1 MSRIIGFIM
10 LFVFVSV
17 ARGQT
22 AYSYRYWF
30 DNNLATLQTGS
41 TTGETAI
48 EISIST
54 LTKGAVHALHLQ
66 GLDTREKW
74 SPVHTQ
80 YFFIAKDADTETAT
94 ARYWYD
100 NDETT
105 VQTAPTTNG
114 LINLDISH
122 LNIGTHSVHYQ
133 TFNAAG
139 EASPVHTQYFYMNEL
154 QLLTLSCKIWIDDD
168 EANAQI
174 FDLTEDDIELDAE
187 GWSIGT
193 HDLHVILLD
202 PNGTWLAETS
212 TTFEIPIPTE
222 TITLAK
228 ATGGTYCPSMDLD
241 FRDIT
246 GLKAYIAVGFD
257 PEAYVVWI
265 MRVDHVPANEGI
277 MIKGTPGTYEVPYSK
292 TSFHYNNMFVGSHVK
307 QTLPTTSDGYTN
319 YVLKDGVFRPSD
331 GTASVGA
338 NKAYLRVPT
347 DWTTV
352 SAPELRI
359 EVADETT
366 GIVNIKNNRQVIDR
380 YYNLNGQR
388 IENPKK
394 GIYIKGGKKI
404 FIH

>member
-54 LTKGAVHALHLQ
+54 LAKGTVHALHLQ
-66 GLDTREKW
+66 GLDVREKW

-139 EASPVHTQYFYMNEL
+139 EASPVQTQYFYMNEPTFFSL
-154 QLLTLSCKIWIDDD
+154 
-168 EANAQI
+168 
-174 FDLTEDDIELDAE
+174 
-187 GWSIGT
+187 GT
-193 HDLHVILLD
+193 KGSFL
-202 PNGTWLAETS
+202 
-212 TTFEIPIPTE
+212 IPI
-222 TITLAK
+222 
-228 ATGGTYCPSMDLD
+228 
-241 FRDIT
+241 
-246 GLKAYIAVGFD
+246 
-257 PEAYVVWI
+257 
-265 MRVDHVPANEGI
+265 
-277 MIKGTPGTYEVPYSK
+277 
-292 TSFHYNNMFVGSHVK
+292 
-307 QTLPTTSDGYTN
+307 
-319 YVLKDGVFRPSD
+319 
-331 GTASVGA
+331 
-338 NKAYLRVPT
+338 
-347 DWTTV
+347 
-352 SAPELRI
+352 
-359 EVADETT
+359 
-366 GIVNIKNNRQVIDR
+366 
-380 YYNLNGQR
+380 
-388 IENPKK
+388 
-394 GIYIKGGKKI
+394 
-404 FIH
+404 